1 MLVLPM
7 NSRIEETYE
16 VSLLKRLVG
25 IKSVTGNGKG
35 YKEIASVLRE
45 ELKKLG
51 LKINIYD
58 GETEAGDGIPRPC
71 IVARYDV
78 GAEKTLG
85 ILTHYDVVDV
95 GGEWKYDPFN
105 LKVVKENGEIRLY
118 GRGAA
123 DDKGCIVASIGAVK
137 DIIEKGMEPHWNVS
151 IIVVP
156 DEEIGGRYGAGYI
169 ARNRYVN
176 LDALLVADSSSMGL
190 VIGASGIVHGE
201 IVVKGVQGHAGYIFG
216 SQNAIHRAIIFLRE
230 LLGFTT
236 VRSQKLS
243 RLRNPPEYP
252 IPRLWG
258 RFSITKINTKNKAY
272 NIVPGEVIVG
282 FDMRLIPE
290 EDVDD
295 ALAELKS
302 FFEMTKYKTGIHDVS
317 MRIIRAFPGW
327 MTSEEHKFVKH
338 AHEILREITGKD
350 LPIIGML
357 GGNDGGW
364 FRHYG
369 IPIIS
374 FGVWDNKS
382 RIHGTNESASLARIL
397 DLKEFIVRLALSDI

>member
-1 MLVLPM
+1 MWVLSM
-7 NSRIEETYE
+7 GSNVEKIYE
-16 VSLLKRLVG
+16 VGLLKRLVS
-25 IKSVTGNGKG
+25 IKSVTGNGEG
-35 YKEIASVLRE
+35 YREIASLLE
-45 ELKKLG
+45 DELKKLG

-58 GETEAGDGIPRPC
+58 GETEAKDGIPRPC
-71 IVARYDV
+71 VVAIYDV

-95 GGEWKYDPFN
+95 GGEWKYNPFS
-105 LKVVKENGEIRLY
+105 LEIVEENGEIRLY

-123 DDKGCIVASIGAVK
+123 DDKGCIVAAIGAVK
-137 DIIEKGMEPHWNVS
+137 DIIEKGLESHWNLAL
-151 IIVVP
+151 IIVP

-169 ARNRYVN
+169 ARNKYID
-176 LDALLVADSSSMGL
+176 LDALVVADSSSMGL
-190 VIGASGIVHGE
+190 VVGASGIVHGE
-201 IVVKGVQGHAGYIFG
+201 IILRGAQGHAGYIFG
-216 SQNAIHRAIIFLRE
+216 SQNAIHKAIIFLRE
-230 LLGFTT
+230 MLGFTT
-236 VRSQKLS
+236 IRSQKLS
-243 RLRNPPEYP
+243 RLKNPPEYP

-258 RFSITKINTKNKAY
+258 RFSITKINTRNIAY

-290 EDVDD
+290 EDVED

-302 FFEMTKYKTGIHDVS
+302 FFEMTKYKTGIHDAS

-327 MTSEEHKFVKH
+327 MTPEEHKFVKH
-338 AHEILREITGKD
+338 AHKILREITGKD

-369 IPIIS
+369 IPIVS
-374 FGVWDNKS
+374 FGVWDEKS
-382 RIHGTNESASLARIL
+382 HIHGVDESASLNRIM
-397 DLKEFIVRLALSDI
+397 DLKNFIIKLVTS